1 MNQVASS
8 TVVPGGAHAPVVF
21 RRSATAHVGG
31 AFGAG
36 IGAVLF
42 GGFAVAMLSGILIPD
57 LAMRLLY
64 GGLVSFFAVLM
75 AASAVAAFRR
85 GRDTRVAELGPG
97 GIWTPELGH
106 VAWDELAE
114 VRLESVA
121 GPAGPRNSR
130 IRKYR
135 RLGLVPLDASRRSPT
150 AAGLALAMTQ
160 GYLGLVRRLAP
171 DADLGDARLAPFG
184 INETEVP
191 KDFDRLVELA
201 GEFVVVVDTET
212 RPA

>member
-1 MNQVASS
+1 MDQVASS
-8 TVVPGGAHAPVVF
+8 LAVAGAVSAPEVF
-21 RRSATAHVGG
+21 RRSAAAQVGG
-31 AFGAG
+31 AFGAA

-42 GGFAVAMLSGILIPD
+42 GGFAVAMLSGALIPD

-64 GGLVSFFAVLM
+64 GGMLSFFAVLM
-75 AASAVAAFRR
+75 AASAVAAFKR

-106 VAWDELAE
+106 VPWDEIAE
-114 VRLESVA
+114 VRLESIG

-135 RLGLVPLDASRRSPT
+135 RLGLVPLDASRRPPS
-150 AAGLALAMTQ
+150 AAGLALAMTK

-184 INETEVP
+184 INETDVP

-201 GEFVVVVDTET
+201 REYVVVVDAET
-212 RPA
+212 RPV